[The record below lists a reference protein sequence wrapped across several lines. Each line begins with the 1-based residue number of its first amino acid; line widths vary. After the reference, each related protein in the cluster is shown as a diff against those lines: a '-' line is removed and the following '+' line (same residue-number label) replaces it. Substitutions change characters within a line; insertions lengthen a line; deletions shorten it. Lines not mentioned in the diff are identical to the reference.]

1 MRKTFWRVRLVVCIT
16 AVLLGRAQAAVLS
29 GQVQGIDKKPL
40 PGAMVTAVDHT
51 AGIHTTVY
59 TDAAGHYHLRALK
72 AQPYQ
77 LRTRLIGFSD
87 ETSEIDLAP
96 QELLH
101 DIVLRATDQ
110 IAEQLPANYW
120 FARIPFPDQHTKEE
134 FARQCAYC
142 HQQGSLVTR
151 QPRSENEWQKI
162 FDRMAAVGGVL
173 SPELRRAMPALLRR
187 GYNMDGRR
195 EDFSLPPALSPEA
208 ADATITEWEV
218 GGPYS
223 YPHDVA
229 VAKDG
234 RVYSVDLTRDQLV
247 RLDPHSGER
256 KSWRIPAGDSPV
268 GGVFPGLIP
277 PGSPTEASPHVAPHS
292 LQLDADGNVWITLCL
307 GNKLARF
314 DTRTESFRIWDQPAP
329 GLYPHTLRL
338 DHQGRV
344 WYTLAVSNHIGR
356 FDPATE
362 RFTLY
367 RLPARTWGEAFTL
380 RTLRLWLWLARWL
393 PAGWISAEA
402 PVLPVPYGLDIAPD
416 GAVWFSQLN
425 AGRIGRLDPVSGNV
439 QTYDTP
445 FDGPRRLRFDSHGV
459 LWVPAFGSGSLARF
473 DPRSATFK
481 LYPLPTLPVGSDTP
495 YALNVDRRT
504 DTVWV
509 CGTNSDSLI
518 RFEPQ
523 KEKFTIFPL
532 PTRVTFTR
540 EIDFDDEGNVW
551 TSNSNSPTW
560 HIEDG
565 LPKIVRL
572 ALPHERLESI
582 VQ

>member
-1 MRKTFWRVRLVVCIT
+1 MRRIFWPAGLFAWVTI
-16 AVLLGRAQAAVLS
+16 VLLGQAKAAVLS
-29 GQVQGIDKKPL
+29 GLVQGIDKKPL
-40 PGAMVTAVDHT
+40 PGAMITAIDAD
-51 AGIHTTVY
+51 AGIRTTVY
-59 TDAAGHYHLRALK
+59 TDAAGHYHLGALK
-72 AQPYQ
+72 TQPYR

-87 ETSEIDLAP
+87 EMSEIDLSP
-96 QELLH
+96 QELLY
-101 DIVLRATDQ
+101 DIVLKSADQ

-120 FARIPFPDQHTKEE
+120 FARIPFPDQRTKEE
-134 FARQCAYC
+134 FARQCTYC

-151 QPRSENEWQKI
+151 QPRSEDEWQKI
-162 FDRMAAVGGVL
+162 FDRMATLGGVL
-173 SPELRRAMPALLRR
+173 SPELRRTMPALLRR
-187 GYNMDGRR
+187 GYGLDRQGK
-195 EDFSLPPALSPEA
+195 DFSLPPPLSPEA
-208 ADATITEWEV
+208 AGATITEWEI

-247 RLDPHSGER
+247 RLDPRSGER
-256 KSWRIPAGDSPV
+256 KSWRIPAGASPV
-268 GGVFPGLIP
+268 GGIFPGLIP
-277 PGSPTEASPHVAPHS
+277 LGSPAEASPRVAPHS
-292 LQLDADGNVWITLCL
+292 LQLDATGNVWITLCL

-314 DTRTESFRIWDQPAP
+314 DTRTERFRIWDQPAP

-356 FDPATE
+356 FDPDTE

-380 RTLRLWLWLARWL
+380 RTLRLWLWLAQWL
-393 PAGWISAEA
+393 PTSWISAEA

-416 GAVWFSQLN
+416 GTVWFSQLN
-425 AGRIGRLDPVSGNV
+425 AGRIGRLDPVSGDV
-439 QTYDTP
+439 QLYDTP
-445 FDGPRRLRFDSHGV
+445 FDGPRRLRFDSQGV

-473 DPRSATFK
+473 DPQSATFK

-504 DTVWV
+504 DTIWV

-540 EIDFDDEGNVW
+540 EIDFDDEGNIW

-565 LPKIVRL
+565 QPKIVRL
-572 ALPHERLESI
+572 SLPRERPESTI
-582 VQ
+582 E